1 MRKNLKLIVHSL
13 YGQSSFGGICFIMYN
28 NNSNNNKDVFEAIRQ
43 KEIEKKEKEEK
54 MRREKELIA
63 YNSAMQQAI
72 SDGLILASIS
82 CL

>member
-1 MRKNLKLIVHSL
+1 
-13 YGQSSFGGICFIMYN
+13 MYN
-28 NNSNNNKDVFEAIRQ
+28 NNSNNKDVFEAIRQ

-54 MRREKELIA
+54 KRRERELITHNA
-63 YNSAMQQAI
+63 TLQQAI